1 MIKSIFKSLH
11 RTNTILFV
19 SVLLTITVSST
30 FAQFKRQQFEI
41 APYVGYLFTGNLQ
54 TLDGELKIDNSLDYG
69 ATLDIRLS
77 DDLLIEL
84 LYNRMD
90 TEVGLRKEYYN
101 TTDYLF
107 DMSVEYFQGGVQV
120 ETETGQFR
128 PFAAFTIG
136 GTYFNPKDS
145 NYEEDWKFSFTAGG
159 GIKYYF
165 TDNLGVRLQ
174 WRFLVPVYFS
184 SASIFCN
191 DGYCGIFITGGTYLL
206 QYDLTAGL
214 IVSF

>member
-1 MIKSIFKSLH
+1 VIKSIFKGLH
-11 RTNTILFV
+11 RAKTILYV
-19 SVLLTITVSST
+19 SIILTITVSST

-41 APYVGYLFTGNLQ
+41 APFIGYLFTGNLQ
-54 TLDGELKIDNSLDYG
+54 TLDGELKIDNSFNYG
-69 ATLDIRLS
+69 MALDIRIS

-84 LYNRMD
+84 LYNRTD
-90 TEVGLRKEYYN
+90 TGVGLRKEYYN

-107 DMSVEYFQGGVQV
+107 DMSVEYFQAGVQV

-136 GTYFNPKDS
+136 ATDFNPKES
-145 NYEEDWKFSFTAGG
+145 NYENDWKFSFTAGG

-174 WRFLVPVYFS
+174 WRFLVPIYFS